1 MHFGEGFVVGFVN
14 DGQNGGKRKC
24 YDDFVDRGRHDVGGI
39 DHRSMP
45 DDGAIK
51 LVTTENASQTA
62 DRPLR

>member
-1 MHFGEGFVVGFVN
+1 MGLSTMGKMVG
-14 DGQNGGKRKC
+14 NGNVMTI
-24 YDDFVDRGRHDVGGI
+24 FVDSGRHDVGGI